1 MRPVYKGVGG
11 ARNSGPR
18 HGRLAALIH
27 KVIKLTFIFFRGV
40 ETTNH
45 IYMYIAITGILLLYN
60 SKLQYIYIYIYVY
73 IHIYWVINNHD
84 MGL

>member
-60 SKLQYIYIYIYVY
+60 SKLHIYIYICIYTY
-73 IHIYWVINNHD
+73 ILGD
-84 MGL
+84 QQ